1 MKKAILFL
9 CILGAN
15 MAFIACTDDSLADI
29 NEFNETYADGTD
41 DLTSNDGTGNEG
53 TGGANGGEDQEID
66 PPADPPGSN

>member
-15 MAFIACTDDSLADI
+15 MAFVSCTDDSLADI
-29 NEFNETYADGTD
+29 NEFNDTYADG
-41 DLTSNDGTGNEG
+41 SEGGTGNEG

>member
-15 MAFIACTDDSLADI
+15 MAFVSCTDDSLADI
-29 NEFNETYADGTD
+29 NEFNDTYADGTEG
-41 DLTSNDGTGNEG
+41 GTGNEG
-53 TGGANGGEDQEID
+53 NGGANGGEDGEID